1 MCKKFNLFVRSTI
14 LVILLI
20 LNMKQTLTA
29 SALPHLRK
37 QGTAMQLIVDGK
49 PFLMIAGELGNS
61 TASSLEAM
69 QPVWPKLVQLNLN
82 TLLAPVYWE
91 LLEPEE
97 NQFDFSLV
105 DGLITEARKHNLHL
119 VLLWFGS
126 WKNSMSCYT
135 PCWVKADQERFPRT
149 ENAAGESQEILSCFS
164 EENWKADQKAFAALM
179 RHVKETDG
187 REHTVIMVQVENE
200 IGMIPDA
207 RDHSKRADHCFR
219 QPVPPT
225 LMDYLKKKE
234 DALIPEFKEVWEN
247 AGAKTSGSWQDI
259 FGTGPGTDEIFM
271 AWYYAR
277 YVEAVASAGKM
288 EYALPMYVNAA
299 LIRPGY
305 QPGQY
310 PSAGPLP
317 HLIDIWRAGAPS
329 IDFLSPDIYFP
340 NFSEWCQKYHRAG
353 NPLFIPEVGRG
364 NMAAVNIYYA
374 LGQHDAM
381 GYSPFSIESTDSPID
396 DPIGQSYL
404 LVSQIAPLILEKQGK
419 GMMRGILVDEETPEK
434 RTTLGAYE
442 FVCSHEYTSKWT
454 YRASGDE
461 WPRKG
466 CLIIQ
471 ISENEYFIAGSGV
484 IITFEP
490 AAEGA
495 FIAGIGSLDEG
506 NFVDGKWTPGR
517 RMNGDQSHQG
527 RHMRLSHWEHTIQKA
542 VLYRY
547 Q

>member
-1 MCKKFNLFVRSTI
+1 M
-14 LVILLI
+14 
-20 LNMKQTLTA
+20 
-29 SALPHLRK
+29 RK
-37 QGTAMQLIVDGK
+37 QGTAMQLMVDGK

-61 TASSLEAM
+61 TASSIEAM

-82 TLLAPVYWE
+82 TFLAPVYWE

-105 DGLITEARKHNLHL
+105 DGLIEEARKHDLHL

-126 WKNSMSCYT
+126 WKNSMSCYA
-135 PCWVKADQERFPRT
+135 PYWVKTNQERFPRA
-149 ENAAGESQEILSCFS
+149 ENAAGASQEILSCFS
-164 EENWKADQKAFAALM
+164 EENRKADQKAFAALM
-179 RHVKETDG
+179 RHIKEADG
-187 REHTVIMVQVENE
+187 REHTVIMMQVENE

-207 RDHSKRADHCFR
+207 RDHSSLADRYFEQR
-219 QPVPPT
+219 VPQT
-225 LMDYLKKKE
+225 LMDYLKQKQ
-234 DALIPEFKEVWEN
+234 DALIPEFKEAWEN
-247 AGAKTSGSWQDI
+247 AGAKMSGTWIEI
-259 FGTGPGTDEIFM
+259 FGQGLGTDEIFM

-277 YVEAVASAGKM
+277 YVEAVASAGKT

-317 HLIDIWRAGAPS
+317 HLMDIWRAGAPS

-340 NFSEWCQKYHRAG
+340 NFAEWCQKYHRAG

-364 NMAAVNIYYA
+364 NASAVNIYYA

-381 GYSPFSIESTDSPID
+381 GYSPFSIESTDDPLD
-396 DPIGQSYL
+396 DPIGKSYR
-404 LVSQIAPLILEKQGK
+404 LVSQIAPLVLEKQGK
-419 GMMRGILVDEETPEK
+419 NRMRGVLLDEATSEK
-434 RTTLGAYE
+434 RVMLGDYT

-454 YRASGDE
+454 YRAPGNE

-471 ISENEYFIAGSGV
+471 VGENDYFIAGSGV

-490 AAEGA
+490 ADKDA
-495 FIAGIGSLDEG
+495 FIAGIASLDEG
-506 NFVDGKWTPGR
+506 EFINGTWTPGR

-527 RHMRLSHWEHTIQKA
+527 RHMRLSHWEYSIQKIR
-542 VLYRY
+542 LYRY